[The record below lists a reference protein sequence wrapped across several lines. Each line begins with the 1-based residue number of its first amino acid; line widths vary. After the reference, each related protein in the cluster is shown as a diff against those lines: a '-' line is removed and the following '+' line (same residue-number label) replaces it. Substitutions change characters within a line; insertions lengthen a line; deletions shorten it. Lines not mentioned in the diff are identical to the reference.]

1 MNIVFD
7 FGAVLFTWRPAE
19 LLHHHFP
26 ERAASV
32 PQAAD
37 LAQAVFGH
45 ADWHQFDRGVLSM
58 DAVVTR
64 TAARLGLEPGA
75 LTRLVA
81 SIPDHL
87 VPMQETLA
95 LLAQLRSLREQ
106 QGDAPKLYFLSNMPA
121 PYARTLVQRHAFLQ
135 WFDGGVFSSDVQLVK
150 PEAEIYTLLER
161 RYALAPARTLFIDD
175 NAANVQAAQAAQ
187 ARGWQGIEFASAQQ
201 LQAQLARHGIELLGL
216 TGSRF

>member
-7 FGAVLFTWRPAE
+7 FGAVLFTWRPTE
-19 LLHHHFP
+19 LLRHHFP
-26 ERAASV
+26 ERAASA
-32 PQAAD
+32 PHAAD

-58 DAVVTR
+58 REVITR
-64 TAARLGLEPGA
+64 TAARLGLDPGV
-75 LTRLVA
+75 LTRLVE

-87 VPMQETLA
+87 LPMQETLA
-95 LLAQLRSLREQ
+95 VLAQLRLLREQ

-121 PYARTLVQRHAFLQ
+121 PYARALVQRHAFLQ

-150 PEAEIYTLLER
+150 PDAEIYALLES
-161 RYALAPARTLFIDD
+161 RYALAPERTLFIDD
-175 NAANVQAAQAAQ
+175 NAANVQAAQ

>member
-1 MNIVFD
+1 MNVVFD

-19 LLHHHFP
+19 LLRHHFP
-26 ERAASV
+26 ERAAAA

-45 ADWHQFDRGVLSM
+45 ADWHQFDRGVLSI

-64 TAARLGLEPGA
+64 TAARLGLDPGV

-95 LLAQLRSLREQ
+95 LLAQLHSLREQ
-106 QGDAPKLYFLSNMPA
+106 QGDAPKLYFLSNMPV

-135 WFDGGVFSSDVQLVK
+135 CFDGGIFSSDVQLIK
-150 PEAEIYTLLER
+150 PEPEIYALLEG
-161 RYALAPARTLFIDD
+161 RYALAPARTIFIDD
-175 NAANVQAAQAAQ
+175 AVANVQAAQA
-187 ARGWQGIEFASAQQ
+187 RGWHGIQFESAQQ
-201 LQAQLARHGIELLGL
+201 VQAQLLRDGLALLP
-216 TGSRF
+216 

>member
-75 LTRLVA
+75 LTNLME

-87 VPMQETLA
+87 TPMPATLA
-95 LLAQLRSLREQ
+95 LLTQLRALREQ
-106 QGDAPKLYFLSNMPA
+106 RAQAPRLYFLSNMPA

-150 PEAEIYTLLER
+150 PEPEIYALMES
-161 RYALAPARTLFIDD
+161 RYALAPERTIFIDD
-175 NAANVQAAQAAQ
+175 NAVNVQAAQ
-187 ARGWQGIEFASAQQ
+187 ARGWQGIQFE
-201 LQAQLARHGIELLGL
+201 
-216 TGSRF
+216 